1 MKSPAI
7 PVNEPQRLA
16 SLHESGILESGDP
29 QRFDRLTRLAKR
41 LFDIPVA
48 LVTLVDEEVLIFK
61 SHDGIDITTLPRNIS
76 FCGHAILSESP
87 LVVTDATLDERF
99 ADNPLVEG
107 DSHLRFYAGYPL
119 RLPDGAVAGA
129 FCLVDR
135 EPRAF
140 SPGDLDMLKDLAA
153 IVEGEFAAINAATT
167 DELTG
172 LFNRRGFNSLA
183 SYAIRSAARRAVP
196 LTLGWLDLDGF
207 KKINDRYGHAE
218 GDVALKTMANL
229 LTSSFRDTDLTVR
242 YSGDEFAILFSDTDE
257 NGAWIAMQ
265 HLAEEAE
272 AFNERSG
279 KPWKLAF
286 SWGVTEFNQD
296 GSTLEEWLQA
306 ADQKMYTMKNKDP
319 KNKR

>member
-16 SLHESGILESGDP
+16 LLHESGILESGDP

-48 LVTLVDEEVLIFK
+48 LVTLVDEDVLIFK
-61 SHDGIDITTLPRNIS
+61 SHDGIDITTLPRTIS

-87 LVVTDATLDERF
+87 LVVTDATQDVRF

-107 DSHLRFYAGYPL
+107 DAHVRFYAGYPL

-135 EPRAF
+135 QPRTF
-140 SPGDLDMLKDLAA
+140 SHSDLDMLKDLAA

-172 LFNRRGFNSLA
+172 LFNRRGFNNLA
-183 SYAIRSAARRAVP
+183 DYAIRSAARRAVP

-207 KKINDRYGHAE
+207 KKINDRWGHAE
-218 GDVALKTMANL
+218 GDAALKTMAML
-229 LTSSFRDTDLTVR
+229 LKTSFRDTDLTVR

-265 HLAEEAE
+265 HLVEEAE
-272 AFNERSG
+272 AFNQTSG

-286 SWGVTEFNQD
+286 SWGVTEFDQN
-296 GSTLEEWLQA
+296 GSTLQEWLRT
-306 ADQKMYTMKNKDP
+306 ADQKMYTMKNKQEG
-319 KNKR
+319 KGR

>member
-41 LFDIPVA
+41 LFDIPIA
-48 LVTLVDEEVLIFK
+48 LVTLVDEDMLIFK
-61 SHDGIDITTLPRNIS
+61 SHDGIEISTLPRDIS
-76 FCGHAILSESP
+76 FCGHAISSESP
-87 LVVTDATLDERF
+87 LVVQDATQDHRF

-107 DSHLRFYAGYPL
+107 DAHVRFYAGYPL
-119 RLPDGAVAGA
+119 RLPDGAVAGT

-135 EPRAF
+135 QPRAF
-140 SPGDLDMLKDLAA
+140 SHNDLDMLKDLAA

-172 LFNRRGFNSLA
+172 LYNRRGFNNLA
-183 SYAIRSAARRAVP
+183 NYAIRSAARRAVP

-207 KKINDRYGHAE
+207 KKINDRWGHGE
-218 GDVALKTMANL
+218 GDAALKAMATL
-229 LTSSFRDTDLTVR
+229 LKSSFRDTDLTVR
-242 YSGDEFAILFSDTDE
+242 YSGDEFAVLFPDTDE

-272 AFNERSG
+272 AFNATSG

-286 SWGVTEFNQD
+286 SWGVSEFNQD
-296 GSTLEEWLQA
+296 STTLQEWLNS
-306 ADQKMYTMKNKDP
+306 ADQKMYTMKNKQEGG
-319 KNKR
+319 KN